1 MQLERHPDAQAVAAR
16 AADLVAETLRATD
29 LVAETLRA
37 KPDAVLCL
45 PAGSTPVPLYEEL
58 VRRCGAGLDLGRTRL
73 FQLDELRGVSR
84 DDPRGF
90 NRFLRDALVRP
101 LGLEACFH
109 GLDGAA
115 PDPAAEIERHR
126 RELAAAGA
134 PDLVLLGLG
143 RNGHVAFNEPGSASA
158 DAARVV
164 ALGPETLAGL
174 RVHFGPDCPREGLT
188 LGLHELAAAARIVM
202 LVTGAAKRDV
212 LARLLAGPP
221 LANAAELPAAHLAR
235 HPRFVVLA
243 DEAAAPHA
251 ARAGS

>member
-1 MQLERHPDAQAVAAR
+1 MQLERFPDARSVAAR
-16 AADLVAETLRATD
+16 AADLVAKSLRARP
-29 LVAETLRA
+29 E
-37 KPDAVLCL
+37 AVLCL
-45 PAGSTPVPLYEEL
+45 PAGSTPVPLYAEL
-58 VRRCGAGLDLGRTRL
+58 VRRSMPGTGAAGGALDLRRARL
-73 FQLDELRGVSR
+73 FQLDELAGIAA

-90 NRFLRDALVRP
+90 NRFLMDALVRP
-101 LGLEACFH
+101 LSLEACFH

-126 RELAAAGA
+126 RALAAVGP

-143 RNGHVAFNEPGSASA
+143 RNGHVAFNEPGSAPA

-174 RVHFGPDCPREGLT
+174 HAHFGHDCPREGLT
-188 LGLHELAAAARIVM
+188 LGLHELAAATHIVM

-221 LANAAELPAAHLAR
+221 RATAAELPAAHLAR

-243 DEAAAPHA
+243 DEAAAPRA